1 MADAPKGRDEP
12 GAGDDAFLESL
23 MDTGLYSMGAFFSD
37 EHPDLVEHV
46 VAQSEAI
53 ERTGIRVYAAEHDLT
68 QEACF
73 EALLTG
79 LAVRYYNAVAA

>member
-1 MADAPKGRDEP
+1 MAAKKNR
-12 GAGDDAFLESL
+12 DAFLESL

-37 EHPDLVEHV
+37 EHPDLVDDV

-53 ERTGIRVYAAEHDLT
+53 ERTGIRAYAAEHDLS
-68 QEACF
+68 QQACF

-79 LAVRYYNAVAA
+79 LAVRYYNAVAG

>member
-1 MADAPKGRDEP
+1 MADAPKPSDQ
-12 GAGDDAFLESL
+12 AGVADDSFVESL
-23 MDTGLYSMGAFFSD
+23 MDTGLYSMGAFFCD
-37 EHPDLVEHV
+37 EHPDLVDDV

-53 ERTGIRVYAAEHDLT
+53 ERIGIRAYAAEHDLT